1 LLWHI
6 DIQYRY
12 PGVGDEL
19 PPYWWTNNYSWV
31 QAESDVP
38 ESDAI
43 GAVQAWSYAYCSS
56 VVVRELYRVWNESGT
71 YNVVTV
77 DQRQGLYGSSGSF
90 FAQYLW
96 YCLLRGLDSAGRMVA
111 YKRLR
116 GGWDE
121 RYISG
126 GRLKAATV
134 SYVNGW
140 IASPLSLYP
149 YTSHSGVAVA
159 TWLLDPAL
167 RSWQKRHGSKRAA
180 RPVIAMP

>member
-1 LLWHI
+1 MLWHI
-6 DIQYRY
+6 DVQYRY
-12 PGVGDEL
+12 PGIDTEL

-31 QAESDVP
+31 QSGSAIP

-43 GAVQAWSYAYCSS
+43 GAVSTFSYAYCSG
-56 VVVRELYRVWNESGT
+56 VVFRELYRVRNASGT
-71 YNVVTV
+71 YDVTTWNE
-77 DQRQGLYGSSGSF
+77 REGFYGSSGSF
-90 FAQYLW
+90 AAQYLW

-126 GRLKAATV
+126 GRLNDATV
-134 SYVNGW
+134 AYINSWVAY
-140 IASPLSLYP
+140 PLSAYP
-149 YTSHSGVAVA
+149 YTSHSGVPVA
-159 TWLLDPAL
+159 QWVLDPVL

-180 RPVIAMP
+180 RPVIAYP